1 MSSRKLPP
9 KWVSK
14 QAPEPSP
21 VEGVDVLPLPMGVN
35 RKAVGQAEAASEATP
50 GAMGVPMT
58 SSQYDRT
65 CNGDNPSIK
74 DTGLNSGSDVRSYG
88 SSPSSD
94 PTPGKV
100 GA

>member
-1 MSSRKLPP
+1 MSRKLPP

-35 RKAVGQAEAASEATP
+35 RQAVRDAEQRSEATP
-50 GAMGVPMT
+50 GAMGSDWSARDV
-58 SSQYDRT
+58 Q
-65 CNGDNPSIK
+65 GDNPSIK

-88 SSPSSD
+88 SSPSSN